1 MRQVEPMLRHYNV
14 RRITPKDFMRII
26 TVNLNGIRSAAGKGF
41 YEWLAQQDADIVCL
55 QELKAQEADMTGQML
70 APLDYH
76 GYFHYAEKKG
86 YSGVGIYCRE
96 RPQHVVAGLGIAEF
110 DAEGRYLCADFAG
123 FSVVSV
129 YLPSGSSGEE
139 RQEVKFKFMTAFLPH
154 LRHMMMASS
163 PVLGGGATRLLPQS
177 AGFAGNVSQP
187 HIRELRASGREVVI
201 CGDWNIAHKE
211 IDLKNWR
218 GNKKN
223 SGFLPEERAWLTGL
237 FDEAG
242 FVDVFRRVHPELE
255 AYTWW
260 SNRGQAWA
268 KDVGWRIDYQIA
280 TPGIAARAV
289 AASIYKAQ
297 RFSDHAP
304 LIIDYL

>member
-1 MRQVEPMLRHYNV
+1 
-14 RRITPKDFMRII
+14 MRIV

-70 APLDYH
+70 APHGYH

-96 RPQHVVAGLGIAEF
+96 RPQQVVAGLGIAEF
-110 DAEGRYLCADFAG
+110 DAEGRYLCADFTDL
-123 FSVVSV
+123 SVVSV

-139 RQEVKFKFMTAFLPH
+139 RQAVKYKFMAAFQPH
-154 LRHMMMASS
+154 L
-163 PVLGGGATRLLPQS
+163 L
-177 AGFAGNVSQP
+177 
-187 HIRELRASGREVVI
+187 ELRTSGREVVI

-218 GNKKN
+218 GNRKN

-237 FDEAG
+237 FDEIG

-280 TPGIAARAV
+280 TPGIAARAK

-304 LIIDYL
+304 LIVDYL

>member
-1 MRQVEPMLRHYNV
+1 
-14 RRITPKDFMRII
+14 MRII
-26 TVNLNGIRSAAGKGF
+26 TINLNGIRSAAGKGF
-41 YEWLAQQDADIVCL
+41 YEWFAQQDADIVCL
-55 QELKAQEADMTGQML
+55 QELKAQAADMTGQML
-70 APLDYH
+70 APYGYH

-96 RPQHVVAGLGIAEF
+96 QPQQVTAGLGIAEF
-110 DAEGRYLCADFAG
+110 DAEGRYLCADFANL
-123 FSVVSV
+123 SVVSL

-139 RQEVKFKFMTAFLPH
+139 RQAVKFKFMAAFMPH
-154 LRHMMMASS
+154 LRA
-163 PVLGGGATRLLPQS
+163 
-177 AGFAGNVSQP
+177 
-187 HIRELRASGREVVI
+187 LRASGREVVI

-223 SGFLPEERAWLTGL
+223 SGFLPEERAWLTEL
-237 FDEAG
+237 FDDAG
-242 FVDVFRRVHPELE
+242 FADVFRRIHPELE

-280 TPGIAARAV
+280 TPGIAAQAK

-304 LIIDYL
+304 LIVDYRRGDYRD

>member
-1 MRQVEPMLRHYNV
+1 
-14 RRITPKDFMRII
+14 MRII
-26 TVNLNGIRSAAGKGF
+26 TINLNGIRSAASKGF
-41 YEWLAQQDADIVCL
+41 FEWLAQQDADIICL
-55 QELKAQEADMTGQML
+55 QELKAQAADMTRQML
-70 APLDYH
+70 APEGYH

-86 YSGVGIYCRE
+86 YSGVGIYSRE
-96 RPQHVVAGLGIAEF
+96 RPQQVVAGLGIAEF
-110 DAEGRYLCADFAG
+110 DAEGRYICADYTG

-139 RQEVKFKFMTAFLPH
+139 RQAVKFKFMAAFLPH
-154 LRHMMMASS
+154 LR
-163 PVLGGGATRLLPQS
+163 
-177 AGFAGNVSQP
+177 
-187 HIRELRASGREVVI
+187 ELESSGREVLI
-201 CGDWNIAHKE
+201 CGDWNIAHHE

-223 SGFLPEERAWLTGL
+223 SGFLPEERAWLTGI
-237 FDEAG
+237 FDVVG

-280 TPGIAARAV
+280 TPGIASRAV
-289 AASIYKAQ
+289 AANIYKAQ

-304 LIIDYL
+304 LIIEYRD

>member
-1 MRQVEPMLRHYNV
+1 
-14 RRITPKDFMRII
+14 MRII
-26 TVNLNGIRSAAGKGF
+26 SVNLNGIRSAAGKGF
-41 YEWLAQQDADIVCL
+41 YEWLALQDADIVCL
-55 QELKAQEADMTGQML
+55 QELKSQEADMTGQML
-70 APLDYH
+70 MPPGYH

-96 RPQHVVAGLGIAEF
+96 QPQRVMAGLGIAGF
-110 DAEGRYLCADFAG
+110 DAEGRYLCADFANL
-123 FSVVSV
+123 SVVSL

-139 RQEVKFKFMTAFLPH
+139 RQAVKLKFMAAFLPR
-154 LRHMMMASS
+154 LRD
-163 PVLGGGATRLLPQS
+163 LK
-177 AGFAGNVSQP
+177 
-187 HIRELRASGREVVI
+187 ASGREVVI
-201 CGDWNIAHKE
+201 CGDWNIAHRE

-223 SGFLPEERAWLTGL
+223 SGFLPEERAWLTEL
-237 FDEAG
+237 FDEVG
-242 FVDVFRRVHPELE
+242 FADVFRLVHPGLE

-280 TPGIAARAV
+280 TPGIAARAK

-304 LIIDYL
+304 LIIDYM